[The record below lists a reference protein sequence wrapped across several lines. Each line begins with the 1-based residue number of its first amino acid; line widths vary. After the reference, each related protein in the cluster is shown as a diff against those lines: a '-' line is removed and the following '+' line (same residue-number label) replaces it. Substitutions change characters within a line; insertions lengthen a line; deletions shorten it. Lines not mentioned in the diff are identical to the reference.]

1 MKEFFETWKKKCL
14 IFFFFNINFVLTKLV
29 IHLSKISP
37 YLYFDICVCICV
49 LVQKFSRLSF
59 TLYYGNL
66 RSVFENFL
74 VHTYSSRNVCKHVL
88 TIFWWKL
95 WLNIK
100 YAASS
105 VYSSCLI
112 WEKSAVE
119 AGQWYT
125 SWKNVIGIIFKVKKK
140 EDFMLDDK
148 ECSGRC

>member
-1 MKEFFETWKKKCL
+1 MCIQVLEVILWNMKEEMFDYF
-14 IFFFFNINFVLTKLV
+14 FFFFNINFVLTKLV

-37 YLYFDICVCICV
+37 YLYFDICVYMCV
-49 LVQKFSRLSF
+49 LVQKFPTLSF

-74 VHTYSSRNVCKHVL
+74 VHTYSSRNVCKQVI
-88 TIFWWKL
+88 TIFWWQL

-112 WEKSAVE
+112 WEKVQWKLASDTLVE
-119 AGQWYT
+119 R
-125 SWKNVIGIIFKVKKK
+125 
-140 EDFMLDDK
+140 M
-148 ECSGRC
+148 